1 MRGQRIERHV
11 YIRGVRVGVRSRG
24 DGGPTLA
31 YQEPDADPRHIEAI
45 EPSLDIESD
54 VLSLS
59 VLLPL
64 EHALRNGCHSG
75 VMAPLDGLERL
86 GETLVVLVN
95 LWRPLDIRSPCVI
108 PTTVHGRE
116 RSSASFFNKRS
127 DIADR
132 FSIGIRSL
140 LRLAPLTFALPS
152 PPRLYLVSLKDGFG
166 VEMGS
171 DMSA

>member
-1 MRGQRIERHV
+1 M
-11 YIRGVRVGVRSRG
+11 
-24 DGGPTLA
+24 GGPTLSN
-31 YQEPDADPRHIEAI
+31 QEPDADPRQVEAV

-75 VMAPLDGLERL
+75 VMALLDGLERL
-86 GETLVVLVN
+86 GETLIVLVN
-95 LWRPLDIRSPCVI
+95 LWRPLDIRSHCVI
-108 PTTVHGRE
+108 PTAIHGRE
-116 RSSASFFNKRS
+116 RSSAGFFNKRS

-140 LRLAPLTFALPS
+140 LRLAPLTFPLPS
-152 PPRLYLVSLKDGFG
+152 PLRLYLFSLKEGFG

-171 DMSA
+171 DISP